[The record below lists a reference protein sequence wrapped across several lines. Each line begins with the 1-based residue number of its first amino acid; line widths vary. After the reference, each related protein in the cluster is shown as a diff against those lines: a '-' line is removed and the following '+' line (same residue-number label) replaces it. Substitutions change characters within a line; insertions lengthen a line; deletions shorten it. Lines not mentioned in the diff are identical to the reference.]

1 MKKTIQ
7 NNLSLLPK
15 HVAIIMDGNGRWAK
29 KNKLK
34 VALGHRTGV
43 ISLREIIRESNN
55 LGIKSLSIY
64 AFSTENWKRS
74 TIEVSALMDLLSEFF
89 TKDIDELNDENVKVL
104 IIGDVEGMPE
114 PQRTI
119 LKNSMALTQN
129 NTGMILNVAL
139 NYGGRSELIRAAKL
153 IAENYKNGEISLDDV
168 DEDYLANMLY
178 TKGQL
183 DVDLLIR
190 TSGEM
195 RLSNFL
201 LYQCAYAEFVFPKV
215 LWPDFTVEE
224 YHKAL
229 LEYMS
234 RDRRF
239 GGRNT
244 DE

>member
-1 MKKTIQ
+1 MKNTIL
-7 NNLSLLPK
+7 NNLNLLPK

-29 KNKLK
+29 KNKIK
-34 VALGHRTGV
+34 IALGHRTGV
-43 ISLREIIRESNN
+43 VSLREIIRESNN
-55 LGIKSLSIY
+55 LGIQSLSIY

-74 TIEVSALMDLLSEFF
+74 SIEVSALMDLLSEFF
-89 TKDIDELNDENVKVL
+89 TKDIGELNAENVKVL
-104 IIGDVEGMPE
+104 IIGDVEGMPA
-114 PQRTI
+114 PQRDV
-119 LKNSMALTQN
+119 LKNAMALTQN

-139 NYGGRSELIRAAKL
+139 NYGSRSELLRATKL
-153 IAENYKNGEISLDDV
+153 IAQSYKNGEINLDDI
-168 DEDYLANMLY
+168 DESYLESKLY
-178 TKGQL
+178 TTGQA

-229 LEYMS
+229 LEFMR

-239 GGRNT
+239 GGRDT